1 MAGLIS
7 AHAISLNYGSGEV
20 ENKTHTLNPYARY
33 LQQEDPLAV
42 IAATPQRLEQ
52 LINSK
57 SDEKLQANPSP
68 TKWSVRDILCHLA
81 DTEVAFAYRLR
92 QTVAEPHHI
101 IQPYDQDAFA
111 AAYTHRSSREAL
123 DAFSAIRRWN
133 VLFIRSVVPV
143 ALTKPVTHPERGTM
157 TFQTIFETMAGHDLN
172 HLTQITALVG

>member
-1 MAGLIS
+1 MKVAS
-7 AHAISLNYGSGEV
+7 QA
-20 ENKTHTLNPYARY
+20 HTLNPYARY

-57 SDEKLQANPSP
+57 SEEKLQANPVP
-68 TKWSVRDILCHLA
+68 KKWSVRDILCHLA

-111 AAYTHRSSREAL
+111 TVYTHRSAREAL
-123 DAFSAIRRWN
+123 DTLSAIRHWN
-133 VLFIRSVVPV
+133 ILFIRSVVPN

-157 TFQTIFETMAGHDLN
+157 TFQTILETMAGHDLN
-172 HLTQITALVG
+172 HSSQITTLLR